1 MALRSLLHGE
11 ICSFWE
17 TSQGK
22 NRTSVNLGKKIFF
35 CELIFC
41 QRGEKICLL
50 FQFLQNF
57 WSIIFC
63 ERNILLWKSNLC
75 SKSVNKLFPENV
87 KFKKKDYHFRT
98 EVVHG
103 NYIPDCCRKSE
114 FLKKLGWVLKKIDL
128 SFEFFWVLFRLS
140 LQKMCKKQ
148 ACVNSI
154 PVFGLTQ
161 ARKFSNSAKLA
172 PVKTKTGV
180 QTKVN
185 LSR

>member
-41 QRGEKICLL
+41 QRGENICLL

-57 WSIIFC
+57 WWILFVKGTFSC
-63 ERNILLWKSNLC
+63 ESAICIN
-75 SKSVNKLFPENV
+75 KSVHKLFPEKV

-98 EVVHG
+98 EVVQLCH
-103 NYIPDCCRKSE
+103 
-114 FLKKLGWVLKKIDL
+114 KITPWGCPW
-128 SFEFFWVLFRLS
+128 SGHTPGCWS
-140 LQKMCKKQ
+140 
-148 ACVNSI
+148 
-154 PVFGLTQ
+154 GLTPS
-161 ARKFSNSAKLA
+161 RWSWSSINN
-172 PVKTKTGV
+172 KT
-180 QTKVN
+180 QS
-185 LSR
+185 LSSSLTTCVITTLL